1 MRALTDDE
9 TRLVFEKLKKYIGQ
23 NLRQLVERPDGV
35 HLFRLHKERVFYMS
49 ERVLKL
55 AGHIP
60 KKSLLSAG
68 VCLGKFTHSRKFR
81 LSVTALDYLARL
93 AQYRVWLKPSGE
105 QHWVYG
111 NHAVTAAQMLSVTAL
126 LATAYSPNA
135 AIGRPAVLRRAAVS
149 MAAADQLK
157 IYGAGVEVT
166 EAMKEHAESKLAVPL
181 DKFASILNEA
191 QDIDLHLKVEKLGV
205 HDEKHA
211 GRTAH
216 SAEVTVYLKGAHK
229 TVTVSSQSED
239 MYSTIDD
246 LESSLAR
253 QLRKAKERLKDAKE
267 DRNRSSKNEMEGAV
281 LEEIE

>member
-1 MRALTDDE
+1 
-9 TRLVFEKLKKYIGQ
+9 
-23 NLRQLVERPDGV
+23 
-35 HLFRLHKERVFYMS
+35 MS
-49 ERVLKL
+49 
-55 AGHIP
+55 P
-60 KKSLLSAG
+60 TTPLS
-68 VCLGKFTHSRKFR
+68 S
-81 LSVTALDYLARL
+81 
-93 AQYRVWLKPSGE
+93 
-105 QHWVYG
+105 
-111 NHAVTAAQMLSVTAL
+111 AAQMLSVTAL